1 MSKSAKTL
9 TLAEME
15 KQLILTSLKRNGYNR
30 NATARE
36 LDVSPAT
43 IRNKLKAYGIAIMH
57 EVVVPMTEH
66 EESLEKYE
74 PPKAKRLRG

>member
-15 KQLILTSLKRNGYNR
+15 KQAIMSSLKKNGYNR

-36 LDVSPAT
+36 LGVSPAT
-43 IRNKLKAYGIAIMH
+43 IRNKLKSYGIAIMH
-57 EVVVPMTEH
+57 EVVLPMTEH
-66 EESLEKYE
+66 EQDLERYA
-74 PPKAKRLRG
+74 PPAKARLKG